1 MIMKRI
7 FSDFLVSWL
16 ASERRKPLIVR
27 GARQVGK
34 TWLVR
39 ELARSSRR
47 MLLEVNFD
55 RNPEYA
61 RIFREE
67 GSGPRRWLDDLALR
81 TGVEA
86 RSGGGFGGER
96 IDPAAHIANWS
107 SPDLDDKD

>member
-1 MIMKRI
+1 MKRD

-16 ASERRKPLIVR
+16 GSERRKPLIVR

-39 ELARSSRR
+39 ELARTSGRT
-47 MLLEVNFD
+47 LLEVNFD

-67 GSGPRRWLDDLALR
+67 GSGPRQW
-81 TGVEA
+81 
-86 RSGGGFGGER
+86 RSAGFLFSCQSASGMQFFG
-96 IDPAAHIANWS
+96 
-107 SPDLDDKD
+107 KDCYRELTEFNQPV